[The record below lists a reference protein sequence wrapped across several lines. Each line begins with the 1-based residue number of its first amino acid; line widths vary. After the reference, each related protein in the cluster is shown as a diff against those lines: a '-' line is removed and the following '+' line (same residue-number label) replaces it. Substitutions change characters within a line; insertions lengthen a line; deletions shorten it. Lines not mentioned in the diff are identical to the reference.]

1 MILCPY
7 CDAENIEGADVC
19 DECQLSLTDLS
30 LRPPATDVE
39 RGLLRD
45 RIASLKPNPPLA
57 VGPSEPIGKVLR
69 TMIDRGVGCIVVTE
83 GGRLLGIFS
92 ERDALMRL
100 NVDAAKMAT
109 RPVSEVMTVNPAT
122 LRTRDKI
129 AFALHRMN
137 VGGFRHVP
145 ILDEE
150 DRLVGVISIR
160 DILKYLTARRAVQG

>member
-7 CDAENIEGADVC
+7 CDAENIEGADAC
-19 DECQLSLTDLS
+19 EGCGLALGDLS
-30 LRPPATDVE
+30 LRPPATEVE

-45 RIASLKPNPPLA
+45 RIASLNPKAPLA
-57 VGPSEPIGKVLR
+57 VGPDEPIGRVLT
-69 TMIDRGVGCIVVTE
+69 TMVERGVGCMMVVE
-83 GGRLLGIFS
+83 GDRLLGIFS
-92 ERDALMRL
+92 ERDAMMRL
-100 NVDAAKMAT
+100 NVDAARLAD
-109 RPVSEVMTVNPAT
+109 RPVSELMTIDPAT

-160 DILKYLTARRAVQG
+160 DILRYLTSRR